1 MVILSEAKDFSSAER
16 FVVMNYTESEIM
28 EYIEEEDAK
37 FIRLAFRDAFGVQK
51 NISVMPGEIHK
62 AFKDGIPINAKVIRG
77 FEGSSDANL
86 YLKPDAST
94 LSVLPWR
101 PDSGRV
107 LRMFCDVCKADGTP
121 FEADTRNILKDAVA
135 AAQKAGIEF
144 RFGSE
149 MEFYLFKIDDEAK
162 PTKIPY
168 DEAGYMDIAPL
179 DRGEN
184 IRRDICLTIEEMG
197 LTPER
202 SHHERG
208 PGQNEID
215 FHYAKPIK
223 AADQMTTFKMV
234 VATVADRNGLYADF
248 SPMPLSDKP
257 GNGYHINIF
266 AQDREGKDVVKY
278 AAAGILSKI
287 KDITIF
293 LNPTDASYNRFGC
306 GTAPDKVNW
315 SNEGG
320 SELMTI
326 DEVAGKTKVEL
337 RSPDALSNPYLAYAL
352 LIYAGLYGIENK
364 LNLPEELEEELALL
378 PKSRKEA
385 RAMAE
390 KSDFVKEILPKS
402 IIDKYLN

>member
-1 MVILSEAKDFSSAER
+1 
-16 FVVMNYTESEIM
+16 MNYTESEVM

-51 NISVMPGEIHK
+51 NISIMPSEIHK
-62 AFKDGIPINAKVIRG
+62 AFRDGIPINARVIRG
-77 FEGSSDANL
+77 FEGSDEATL
-86 YLKPDAST
+86 YLRPDPST

-101 PDSGRV
+101 PESGRV
-107 LRMFCDVCKADGTP
+107 LRMFCDVCTVDGKP
-121 FEADTRNILKDAVA
+121 FEADTRNILRKAVEEA
-135 AAQKAGIEF
+135 KEAGIEF
-144 RFGSE
+144 KFGSE
-149 MEFYLFKIDDEAK
+149 MEFYLFKTDDEAN

-184 IRRDICLTIEEMG
+184 ICREICLILEEMG

-215 FHYAKPIK
+215 FHYGKPLK

-248 SPMPLSDKP
+248 SPMPIADKP

-266 AQDREGKDVVKY
+266 AQDKDGNDVVKY

-293 LNPTDASYNRFGC
+293 LNPTDASYNRFGT

-315 SNEGG
+315 TSTG
-320 SELMTI
+320 SSGLMHI
-326 DEVAGKTKVEL
+326 NQVSGQTKVEL

-352 LIYAGLYGIENK
+352 LIHAGLYGIKNK
-364 LNLPEELEEELALL
+364 ISLPEEVTDEDNML

-385 RAMAE
+385 MKIA
-390 KSDFVKEILPKS
+390 KESEFIQSILPKT
-402 IIDKYLN
+402 IVDKYIS

>member
-1 MVILSEAKDFSSAER
+1 
-16 FVVMNYTESEIM
+16 MNYTEDEIM

-51 NISVMPGEIHK
+51 NISIMPSEIHK
-62 AFKDGIPINAKVIRG
+62 AFKSGIPINARSIRG
-77 FEGSSDANL
+77 FEGGQDATL
-86 YLKPDAST
+86 YLKPDPST

-101 PDSGRV
+101 PESGRV
-107 LRMFCDVCKADGTP
+107 LRMFCDVCTSDGQP
-121 FEADTRNILKDAVA
+121 FEADTRNILKNAVKAATDAGV
-135 AAQKAGIEF
+135 EF
-144 RFGSE
+144 RFGAE
-149 MEFYLFKIDDEAK
+149 MEFYLFKTDDESN

-184 IRRDICLTIEEMG
+184 IRREICLTIEEMG

-215 FHYAKPIK
+215 FHYGKPLK
-223 AADQMTTFKMV
+223 AADQITTFKMV

-248 SPMPLSDKP
+248 SPLPISDKP

-266 AQDREGKDVVKY
+266 AQDKDGNDLVKY

-293 LNPTDASYNRFGC
+293 LNPTDASYNRLGNNS
-306 GTAPDKVNW
+306 APDKINW
-315 SNEGG
+315 SRDGG
-320 SELMTI
+320 SELMYI
-326 DEVAGKTKVEL
+326 DDEGKTTRAEL
-337 RSPDALSNPYLAYAL
+337 RSPDALSNPYLVNAL
-352 LIYAGLYGIENK
+352 LIHVRTVSLYS
-364 LNLPEELEEELALL
+364 AYFQ
-378 PKSRKEA
+378 R
-385 RAMAE
+385 R
-390 KSDFVKEILPKS
+390 
-402 IIDKYLN
+402 

>member
-1 MVILSEAKDFSSAER
+1 
-16 FVVMNYTESEIM
+16 M

-51 NISVMPGEIHK
+51 NISIMPSEIHK
-62 AFKDGIPINAKVIRG
+62 AFRSGIPINAKVIRG
-77 FEGSSDANL
+77 FEGSTESNL
-86 YLKPDAST
+86 YLKPDPAT

-107 LRMFCDVCKADGTP
+107 LRMFCDVCGADGKP
-121 FEADTRNILKDAVA
+121 FEADTRNILKNAVQA
-135 AAQKAGIEF
+135 AEDAGIEF

-149 MEFYLFKIDDEAK
+149 MEFYLFKTDDEAM

-168 DEAGYMDIAPL
+168 DDAGYMDIAPL

-184 IRRDICLTIEEMG
+184 IRREICLTIEEMG

-215 FHYAKPIK
+215 FHYGKPLK

-234 VATVADRNGLYADF
+234 VATVADRNGLFADF
-248 SPMPLSDKP
+248 SPMPLADKP

-266 AQDREGKDVVKY
+266 AQDKNGEDVVKY

-287 KDITIF
+287 QDITIF
-293 LNPTDASYNRFGC
+293 LNPTDASYNRFGN

-315 SNEGG
+315 SNNGV
-320 SELMTI
+320 SELMFI
-326 DEVAGKTKVEL
+326 DKVEDSYRAEL

-352 LIYAGLYGIENK
+352 LIHAGLYGIQNK
-364 LNLPEELEEELALL
+364 LTLPEEMSEDSIML

-385 RAMAE
+385 KKMAE
-390 KSDFVKEILPKS
+390 KSEFIKSILPKTV
-402 IIDKYLN
+402 IDKYIS

>member
-1 MVILSEAKDFSSAER
+1 
-16 FVVMNYTESEIM
+16 MNYTESEIM

-51 NISVMPGEIHK
+51 NISIMPSEIHK
-62 AFKDGIPINAKVIRG
+62 AFKEGIPINAKAIRG
-77 FEGSSDANL
+77 FETSGESSL
-86 YLKPDAST
+86 YLKPDPAT

-107 LRMFCDVCKADGTP
+107 LRMFCDVCKVDSSP
-121 FEADTRNILKDAVA
+121 YEADTRYILKKAVEA
-135 AAQKAGIEF
+135 AEAEGIEF

-149 MEFYLFKIDDEAK
+149 MEFYLFKTDDEAR

-168 DEAGYMDIAPL
+168 DEAGYLDIAPL

-184 IRRDICLTIEEMG
+184 IRREICLTIEEMG

-215 FHYAKPIK
+215 FHYGKPVK
-223 AADQMTTFKMV
+223 AADQIITFKMV

-266 AQDREGKDVVKY
+266 AKNDKGEDVVKY
-278 AAAGILSKI
+278 AAAGILDKI
-287 KDITIF
+287 KDITVF
-293 LNPTDASYNRFGC
+293 LNPTDSSYNRFGT

-315 SNEGG
+315 SSTGG
-320 SELMTI
+320 SELMYI
-326 DEVAGKTKVEL
+326 SDEHGRTRVEL

-352 LIYAGLYGIENK
+352 LIHAGLYGIKNK
-364 LNLPEELEEELALL
+364 LSLPEEMDAESVSL

-385 RAMAE
+385 LKAARDSE
-390 KSDFVKEILPKS
+390 FINEILPKV
-402 IIDKYLN
+402 IVDKYIS

>member
-1 MVILSEAKDFSSAER
+1 
-16 FVVMNYTESEIM
+16 M

-51 NISVMPGEIHK
+51 NISVMPSEIHK
-62 AFKDGIPINAKVIRG
+62 AFRDGIPINARVIRG
-77 FEGSSDANL
+77 FEGSDEATL
-86 YLKPDAST
+86 YLRPDPST

-101 PDSGRV
+101 PESGRV
-107 LRMFCDVCKADGTP
+107 LRMFCDVCTVDGKP
-121 FEADTRNILKDAVA
+121 FEADTRNILRRAVEEA
-135 AAQKAGIEF
+135 KEAGVDF
-144 RFGSE
+144 KFGSE
-149 MEFYLFKIDDEAK
+149 MEFYLFKTDDEAK

-184 IRRDICLTIEEMG
+184 IRREICLIIEEMG

-215 FHYAKPIK
+215 FHYGKPLK

-248 SPMPLSDKP
+248 SPMPIADKP

-266 AQDREGKDVVKY
+266 AQDKDGNDVVKY

-293 LNPTDASYNRFGC
+293 LNPTDASYNRFGT

-315 SNEGG
+315 TSTG
-320 SELMTI
+320 SSGLMHI
-326 DEVAGKTKVEL
+326 NQVSGQTKVEL

-352 LIYAGLYGIENK
+352 LIHAGLYGIKNK
-364 LNLPEELEEELALL
+364 ISLPDEVSDEVNML

-385 RAMAE
+385 MKIA
-390 KSDFVKEILPKS
+390 KESEFIQSILPKT
-402 IIDKYLN
+402 IVDKYIS

>member
-1 MVILSEAKDFSSAER
+1 MTYSEK
-16 FVVMNYTESEIM
+16 EIM

-37 FIRLAFRDAFGVQK
+37 FIRLAFRDAYGIQK
-51 NISVMPGEIHK
+51 NISIMPSEIHK
-62 AFKDGIPINAKVIRG
+62 AFKDGIMINARAIRG
-77 FEGSSDANL
+77 FEGCEEGIL
-86 YLKPDAST
+86 YLKPDPDT

-107 LRMFCDVCKADGTP
+107 LRMFCDVCLADGTP
-121 FEADTRNILKDAVA
+121 FEADTRNILKDAVRA
-135 AAQKAGIEF
+135 AEEAGIEF

-149 MEFYLFKIDDEAK
+149 MEFYLFKTDDEAR

-184 IRRDICLTIEEMG
+184 IRREICLTIEEMG

-215 FHYAKPIK
+215 FHYGKPLK

-266 AQDREGKDVVKY
+266 AQNKNGEDVVKQ
-278 AAAGILSKI
+278 AAAGILDKI

-293 LNPTDASYNRFGC
+293 LNPTDSSYNRFGT
-306 GTAPDKVNW
+306 GTAPTKVNW
-315 SNEGG
+315 SNMGR
-320 SELMTI
+320 SELMYI
-326 DEVAGKTKVEL
+326 NDKEKQPRVEL

-352 LIYAGLYGIENK
+352 LIYAGLYGIKNN
-364 LNLPEELEEELALL
+364 LSLPEEMDGESSLL

-385 RAMAE
+385 IKYAE
-390 KSDFVKEILPKS
+390 SSDFIKSILPKS
-402 IIDKYLN
+402 IIDKYL

>member
-1 MVILSEAKDFSSAER
+1 MTYSEK
-16 FVVMNYTESEIM
+16 EIM

-37 FIRLAFRDAFGVQK
+37 FIRLAFRDAYGIQK
-51 NISVMPGEIHK
+51 NISIMPSEIHK
-62 AFKDGIPINAKVIRG
+62 AFKDGIMINARAIRG
-77 FEGSSDANL
+77 FEGCEEGIL
-86 YLKPDAST
+86 YLKPDPDT

-107 LRMFCDVCKADGTP
+107 LRMFCDVCLADGTP
-121 FEADTRNILKDAVA
+121 FEADTRNILKDAVRA
-135 AAQKAGIEF
+135 AEEAGIEF

-149 MEFYLFKIDDEAK
+149 MEFYLFKTDDEAR

-184 IRRDICLTIEEMG
+184 IRREICLTIEEMG

-215 FHYAKPIK
+215 FHYGKPLK

-266 AQDREGKDVVKY
+266 AQNKNGEDVVKQ
-278 AAAGILSKI
+278 AAAGILEKI

-293 LNPTDASYNRFGC
+293 LNPTDSSYNRFGT
-306 GTAPDKVNW
+306 GTAPTKVNW
-315 SNEGG
+315 SNMGR
-320 SELMTI
+320 SELMYI
-326 DEVAGKTKVEL
+326 NDKEKQPRVEL

-352 LIYAGLYGIENK
+352 LIYAGLYGIKNN
-364 LNLPEELEEELALL
+364 LSLPEEMDGESSLL

-385 RAMAE
+385 IKYAE
-390 KSDFVKEILPKS
+390 SSDFIKSILPKS
-402 IIDKYLN
+402 IIDKYL

>member
-1 MVILSEAKDFSSAER
+1 
-16 FVVMNYTESEIM
+16 MNYKEDEIM

-51 NISVMPGEIHK
+51 NISVMPTEIHK
-62 AFKDGIPINAKVIRG
+62 AFQDGIAINARSIRG
-77 FEGSSDANL
+77 FENSPEANL
-86 YLKPDAST
+86 FLKPDPST
-94 LSVLPWR
+94 LAVLPWR

-107 LRMFCDVCKADGTP
+107 IRMFCDVCTSDGTP
-121 FEADTRNILKDAVA
+121 YEADTRNILREAVKKA
-135 AAQKAGIEF
+135 EAAGIEF

-149 MEFYLFKIDDEAK
+149 MEFYLFKTDDEGK

-184 IRRDICLTIEEMG
+184 IRREICLTIEEMG

-215 FHYAKPIK
+215 FHYGKPLK
-223 AADQMTTFKMV
+223 AADQMITMKMV
-234 VATVADRNGLYADF
+234 VSTVADRNGLYADY
-248 SPMPLSDKP
+248 SPVPLPDKP

-266 AQDREGKDVVKY
+266 AKDQDGNDVVKY
-278 AAAGILSKI
+278 AAAGIVEKI
-287 KDITIF
+287 RDITIF
-293 LNPTDASYNRFGC
+293 LNPTDASYTRFGN
-306 GTAPDKVNW
+306 GNAPDKVNW
-315 SNEGG
+315 SSTGG
-320 SELMTI
+320 SELMYISDCQGQTR
-326 DEVAGKTKVEL
+326 VEL

-352 LIYAGLYGIENK
+352 LIHAGIYGIQNQ
-364 LNLPEELEEELALL
+364 LALPKEMDSDSILL

-385 RAMAE
+385 MKIALNSE
-390 KSDFVKEILPKS
+390 FIHEILPKG
-402 IIDKYLN
+402 IIDKYTS

>member
-1 MVILSEAKDFSSAER
+1 MTYSEK
-16 FVVMNYTESEIM
+16 EIM
-28 EYIEEEDAK
+28 EYIEGEDAK
-37 FIRLAFRDAFGVQK
+37 FIRLAFRDAYGIQK
-51 NISVMPGEIHK
+51 NISIMPSEIHK
-62 AFKDGIPINAKVIRG
+62 AFKDGIMINARAIRG
-77 FEGSSDANL
+77 FEGCEEGIL
-86 YLKPDAST
+86 YLKPDPDT

-107 LRMFCDVCKADGTP
+107 LRMFCDVCLADGTP
-121 FEADTRNILKDAVA
+121 FEADTRNILKDAVRA
-135 AAQKAGIEF
+135 ADEAGIEF

-149 MEFYLFKIDDEAK
+149 MEFYLFKTDDEAR

-184 IRRDICLTIEEMG
+184 IRREICLTIEEMG

-215 FHYAKPIK
+215 FHYGKPLK

-266 AQDREGKDVVKY
+266 AQNKNGEDVVKQ
-278 AAAGILSKI
+278 AAAGILDKI

-293 LNPTDASYNRFGC
+293 LNPTDSSYNRFGT
-306 GTAPDKVNW
+306 GTAPTKVNW
-315 SNEGG
+315 SNMGR
-320 SELMTI
+320 SELMYI
-326 DEVAGKTKVEL
+326 NDKEKQPRVEL

-352 LIYAGLYGIENK
+352 LIYAGLYGIKNN
-364 LNLPEELEEELALL
+364 LSLPEEMDGESSLL

-385 RAMAE
+385 IKYAE
-390 KSDFVKEILPKS
+390 SSDFIKSILPKS
-402 IIDKYLN
+402 IIDKYL

>member
-1 MVILSEAKDFSSAER
+1 MK
-16 FVVMNYTESEIM
+16 YTEEEIM

-37 FIRLAFRDAFGVQK
+37 FIRLAFRDAFGAQK
-51 NISVMPGEIHK
+51 NISVMPSEIHK
-62 AFKDGIPINAKVIRG
+62 AFKSGIPINAKVIMG
-77 FEGSSDANL
+77 FEGSEDACL
-86 YLKPDAST
+86 YLKPDPST

-107 LRMFCDVCKADGTP
+107 LRMFCDVCKEDGTP
-121 FEADTRNILKDAVA
+121 FEADTRNILKDAVKA
-135 AAQKAGIEF
+135 AEEAGVEF
-144 RFGSE
+144 KFGSE
-149 MEFYLFKIDDEAK
+149 MEFYLFKTDDEAK

-184 IRRDICLTIEEMG
+184 IRREICLTIEEMG

-215 FHYAKPIK
+215 FHYGKPLK
-223 AADQMTTFKMV
+223 AADQMSTFKMV

-266 AQDREGKDVVKY
+266 VEGKDGEDVIKQ

-293 LNPTDASYNRFGC
+293 LNPTDASYTRLGNC
-306 GTAPDKVNW
+306 TAPDKINW
-315 SNEGG
+315 SRSSG
-320 SELMTI
+320 SELMHI
-326 DEVAGKTKVEL
+326 DDINGRTRVEL
-337 RSPDALSNPYLAYAL
+337 RSPDAHSNPYLVYAL

-364 LNLPEELEEELALL
+364 LSLPDEMSGDEVML

-385 RAMAE
+385 IKAAE
-390 KSDFVKEILPKS
+390 KSEFLTGILPQTL
-402 IIDKYLN
+402 IDKYTS

>member
-1 MVILSEAKDFSSAER
+1 MNFTEAE
-16 FVVMNYTESEIM
+16 VM

-51 NISVMPGEIHK
+51 NISIMPSEVHK
-62 AFKDGIPINAKVIRG
+62 AFKDGIAINAKAIRG
-77 FEGSSDANL
+77 FEGSEEANL
-86 YLKPDAST
+86 YLKPDPTT

-107 LRMFCDVCKADGTP
+107 LRMFCDVCTSDGTP
-121 FEADTRNILKDAVA
+121 SEADTRNILRNAVEEA
-135 AAQKAGIEF
+135 KAAGIEF
-144 RFGSE
+144 KFGSE
-149 MEFYLFKIDDEAK
+149 MEFYLFKTDDEAN

-184 IRRDICLTIEEMG
+184 IRREIC

-215 FHYAKPIK
+215 FHYGKPLK
-223 AADQMTTFKMV
+223 AADQMITFKMV

-257 GNGYHINIF
+257 GNGYHINVF
-266 AQDREGKDVVKY
+266 AQDEDGNDVAKY

-293 LNPTDASYNRFGC
+293 LNPTDASYNRFGQ

-315 SNEGG
+315 SRIGG
-320 SELMTI
+320 SELIHI
-326 DEVAGKTKVEL
+326 DDIKGSTRVEL

-352 LIYAGLYGIENK
+352 LIHAGLYGIKNK
-364 LNLPEELEEELALL
+364 LTLPEEVDGESILL

-385 RAMAE
+385 KKMAE
-390 KSDFVKEILPKS
+390 DSEFISGFLPKA
-402 IIDKYLN
+402 IIDKYIS

>member
-1 MVILSEAKDFSSAER
+1 
-16 FVVMNYTESEIM
+16 MNYTESEVM

-51 NISVMPGEIHK
+51 NISIMPSEIHK
-62 AFKDGIPINAKVIRG
+62 AFRDGIPINARVIRG
-77 FEGSSDANL
+77 FEGSDEATL
-86 YLKPDAST
+86 YLRPDPST

-101 PDSGRV
+101 PESGRV
-107 LRMFCDVCKADGTP
+107 LRMFCDVCTVDGKP
-121 FEADTRNILKDAVA
+121 FEADTRNILRKAVEEA
-135 AAQKAGIEF
+135 KEAGIEF
-144 RFGSE
+144 KFGSE
-149 MEFYLFKIDDEAK
+149 MEFYLFKTDDEAN

-184 IRRDICLTIEEMG
+184 IRREICLIIEEMG

-215 FHYAKPIK
+215 FHYGKPLK

-248 SPMPLSDKP
+248 SPMPIADKP

-266 AQDREGKDVVKY
+266 AQDKDGNDVVKY

-293 LNPTDASYNRFGC
+293 LNPTDASYNRFGT

-315 SNEGG
+315 TSTG
-320 SELMTI
+320 SSGLMHI
-326 DEVAGKTKVEL
+326 NQVSGQTKVEL

-352 LIYAGLYGIENK
+352 LIHAGLYGIKNK
-364 LNLPEELEEELALL
+364 ISLPEEVTDEDNMLT
-378 PKSRKEA
+378 KSRKEA
-385 RAMAE
+385 MKIA
-390 KSDFVKEILPKS
+390 KESEFIQSILPKT
-402 IIDKYLN
+402 IVDKYIS

>member
-1 MVILSEAKDFSSAER
+1 
-16 FVVMNYTESEIM
+16 
-28 EYIEEEDAK
+28 
-37 FIRLAFRDAFGVQK
+37 
-51 NISVMPGEIHK
+51 
-62 AFKDGIPINAKVIRG
+62 
-77 FEGSSDANL
+77 
-86 YLKPDAST
+86 
-94 LSVLPWR
+94 
-101 PDSGRV
+101 
-107 LRMFCDVCKADGTP
+107 MFCDVCTVDGKP
-121 FEADTRNILKDAVA
+121 FEADTRNILRKAVEEA
-135 AAQKAGIEF
+135 KEAGIEF
-144 RFGSE
+144 KFGSE
-149 MEFYLFKIDDEAK
+149 MEFYLFKTDDEAN

-184 IRRDICLTIEEMG
+184 IRREICLIIEEMG

-215 FHYAKPIK
+215 FHYGKPLK

-248 SPMPLSDKP
+248 SPMPIADKP

-266 AQDREGKDVVKY
+266 AQDKDGNDVVKY

-293 LNPTDASYNRFGC
+293 LNPTDASYNRFGT

-315 SNEGG
+315 TSTG
-320 SELMTI
+320 SSGLMHI
-326 DEVAGKTKVEL
+326 NQVSGQTKVEL

-352 LIYAGLYGIENK
+352 LIHAGLYGIKNK
-364 LNLPEELEEELALL
+364 ISLPEEVTDEDNML

-385 RAMAE
+385 MKIA
-390 KSDFVKEILPKS
+390 KESEFIQSILPKT
-402 IIDKYLN
+402 IVDKYIS